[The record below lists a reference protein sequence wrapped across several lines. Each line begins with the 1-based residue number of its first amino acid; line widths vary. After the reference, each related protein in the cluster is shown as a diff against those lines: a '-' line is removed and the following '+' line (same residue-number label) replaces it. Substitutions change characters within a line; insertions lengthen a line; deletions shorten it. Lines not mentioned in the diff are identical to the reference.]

1 MKLLKIEVLKKD
13 RNFYR
18 LFMIILKN
26 KNTNKKRYPKIKKYK
41 KHILNKYVFL
51 IKFYLYK

>member
-13 RNFYR
+13 KNFYR

-26 KNTNKKRYPKIKKYK
+26 KNTNKKRCPKIETYK
-41 KHILNKYVFL
+41 KTYFK
-51 IKFYLYK
+51 

>member
-41 KHILNKYVFL
+41 KTYFK
-51 IKFYLYK
+51 

>member
-26 KNTNKKRYPKIKKYK
+26 KNTNKKRCSKIKKYK
-41 KHILNKYVFL
+41 KTYFK
-51 IKFYLYK
+51 